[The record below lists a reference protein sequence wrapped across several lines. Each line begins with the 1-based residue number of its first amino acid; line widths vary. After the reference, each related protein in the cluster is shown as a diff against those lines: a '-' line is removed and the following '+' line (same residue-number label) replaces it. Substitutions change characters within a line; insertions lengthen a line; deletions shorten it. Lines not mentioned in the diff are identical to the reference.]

1 MSDGG
6 IGKNRFVLEFCH
18 ITRGGLETVMK
29 RRQSELTHNLIV
41 FALQRTLSFEA
52 SVNKAYTSEA
62 LEELQSVIVS
72 GKNIERSSNPFDD
85 NEEEED
91 GLDDSQS
98 KNSAEAKNDESSTND
113 SKHNWKKQIFDGII
127 SG

>member
-1 MSDGG
+1 M
-6 IGKNRFVLEFCH
+6 EFCH

-52 SVNKAYTSEA
+52 SLNKAYTSEA
-62 LEELQSVIVS
+62 LEELQSMIVS
-72 GKNIERSSNPFDD
+72 GKSMERSSNPFDD
-85 NEEEED
+85 NEDEED
-91 GLDDSQS
+91 GLDDAQS
-98 KNSAEAKNDESSTND
+98 KNPAEAKDDSSTND
-113 SKHNWKKQIFDGII
+113 SKQNWKKQIFDGII